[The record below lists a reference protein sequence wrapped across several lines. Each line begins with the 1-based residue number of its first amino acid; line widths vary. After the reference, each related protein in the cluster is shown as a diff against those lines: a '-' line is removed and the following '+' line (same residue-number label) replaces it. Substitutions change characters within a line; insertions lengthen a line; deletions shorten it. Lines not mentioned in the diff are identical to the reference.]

1 MDQKLEY
8 LYNNPVQASIV
19 LTPEEYL
26 FSSAKNYAGNPEIIL
41 EVKFIE

>member
-1 MDQKLEY
+1 M
-8 LYNNPVQASIV
+8 AIFI

-26 FSSAKNYAGNPEIIL
+26 FNSAKNYAKSLEIIL